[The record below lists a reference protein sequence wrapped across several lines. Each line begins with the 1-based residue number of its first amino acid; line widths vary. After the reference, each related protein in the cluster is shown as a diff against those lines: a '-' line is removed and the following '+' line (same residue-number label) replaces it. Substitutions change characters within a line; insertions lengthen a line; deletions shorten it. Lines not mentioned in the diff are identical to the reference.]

1 MQAHGTPP
9 SIWDAAHAA
18 TLSTYPPGSDGPPF
32 ACPKSG
38 APAYLV
44 FQPVGFAMPPSS
56 LMARWSF
63 APPFHPCLCLAAI
76 GGLLSVALSVTPPSP
91 AAPLPVRK
99 HGALCCPD
107 FPPSPPCGGKSGG
120 AMRGMSRNECPGRL
134 NNAGSRSRWLRGR
147 RSVDRHHQNAR
158 HYRTEAP
165 CALLPAG
172 SPRPRH
178 GSRSPVFSSRGSHC

>member
-1 MQAHGTPP
+1 MLPHGAPP

-18 TLSTYPPGSDGPPF
+18 PRSTYPPGSGGPPF
-32 ACPKSG
+32 ACPRAG

-44 FQPVGFAMPPSS
+44 FQPVGFAVPPSS

-76 GGLLSVALSVTPPSP
+76 GGLLSAALSVTPPSP

-107 FPPSPPCGGKSGG
+107 FPPFPPCGGKSGG
-120 AMRGMSRNECPGRL
+120 AMRGMSRNVVEQFS
-134 NNAGSRSRWLRGR
+134 NAGSRSLWRRGH
-147 RSVDRHHQNAR
+147 RSADRHHQNAR
-158 HYRTEAP
+158 HYRTAASCVP
-165 CALLPAG
+165 PPAKYPP
-172 SPRPRH
+172 PR
-178 GSRSPVFSSRGSHC
+178 RG